1 MLRFAFAVRPCGA
14 LAAILPVVKP
24 GVQSCKF
31 MKLMLCPKLNVMRK
45 AVKQEFF
52 TTPGIIAPFACDPVC
67 CYAKKFPFSF
77 LLAPP
82 LPLFQKPQDHL
93 IQHLI
98 FPLVIIILSCLFPL
112 FLLSIPFQQVNCFLD
127 RVLSRRVVR

>member
-45 AVKQEFF
+45 AVKQRIFHYTWCHRTLCMRSSVLLCEEIEMG
-52 TTPGIIAPFACDPVC
+52 PGFKNSFSVITLLNRNSFIQKL
-67 CYAKKFPFSF
+67 KKAGGESG
-77 LLAPP
+77 
-82 LPLFQKPQDHL
+82 
-93 IQHLI
+93 
-98 FPLVIIILSCLFPL
+98 
-112 FLLSIPFQQVNCFLD
+112 
-127 RVLSRRVVR
+127 SRNRSL